1 MKIRWRDMFYLSNAA
16 AELSYLWP
24 SVRAE
29 VKGMADTSTTE
40 FNGKPAIGR
49 LIELIDGARNRQ
61 VRN

>member
-24 SVRAE
+24 SVRNEIKE
-29 VKGMADTSTTE
+29 VATSSLTE

-61 VRN
+61 VR

>member
-1 MKIRWRDMFYLSNAA
+1 MRIKWRDMFFLANAA
-16 AELSYLWP
+16 AELTYLWP
-24 SVRAE
+24 SVREEIKA
-29 VKGMADTSTTE
+29 VATSSLTE